1 MKREELIKALKEI
14 KKECEKSKHCDQ
26 CKLYDVQ
33 ELDMDSCSLKTNC
46 GTVPCEWNIKE
57 E

>member
-1 MKREELIKALKEI
+1 MKREELINALKEI

-33 ELDMDSCSLKTNC
+33 ELDMDHGIVYNLK
-46 GTVPCEWNIKE
+46 GKE
-57 E
+57 IRRVKAV